1 MDVFVSTLHVLTEDL
16 AEFLS
21 ELTQSELKRPT
32 SWANGDVGDL
42 YLHLID
48 RNLSV
53 TAAIT
58 GEAIPRG
65 QWPDPMDRASLEDF
79 LDPYYGGG
87 LEAGYRRT
95 ARLMENAF
103 AATTDDN
110 VLLHP
115 KGLAGEVDTETL
127 YELQIS
133 DTVLHTWDIAQ
144 VLGLSYQPARNTT
157 LRILRTMVL
166 GAARPRQDDVVGGT
180 ATEHQA
186 VDDVDLFEGVLTLSR
201 RSAQQRA

>member
-1 MDVFVSTLHVLTEDL
+1 MDVSTLHVLTEDL
-16 AEFLS
+16 AGFLS
-21 ELTQSELKRPT
+21 ELTRSELERPT

-58 GEAIPRG
+58 GEEIPRG
-65 QWPDPMDRASLEDF
+65 QWPDPTDRASLEDF

-103 AATTDDN
+103 ASATDGN
-110 VLLHP
+110 VLLHL
-115 KGLAGEVDTETL
+115 KGLAGEVDIETL
-127 YELQIS
+127 HELQIS
-133 DTVLHTWDIAQ
+133 DTVLNTWDIAQ
-144 VLGLSYQPARNTT
+144 VLGFSYRPARNIT
-157 LRILRTMVL
+157 LRILQTMVL
-166 GAARPRQDDVVGGT
+166 GAARPRQ
-180 ATEHQA
+180 AAEHQA
-186 VDDVDLFEGVLTLSR
+186 IDDVDLFEGVLKLSR